1 VRLRAYGKPLVV
13 LVFLLVLLLTL
24 LLGSLRALSPRA
36 EGTDAAS
43 TGGHAE
49 GCRPGEGQKRS
60 WNGTLGVAA
69 DASGRFS
76 LYGLPDA
83 EDGRRTEDSYDVV
96 LLSCSVA
103 ARGALPPRGG
113 VSVHVSG
120 ERAQAAY
127 GDGVLE
133 PTRTAPDGSLVTRH
147 LLAGGVSFEQRLSLD
162 GEDLEVSYRLTNLS
176 ESRRRVSVRSVLTPP
191 VAGNRGP
198 HFVAPGAYN
207 EGTGR
212 ELGLAVGEERMLPA
226 AEVGPV
232 EVPRPGAASDS
243 GGRWGSSSW
252 PAPDALVF
260 AATGRLLSAP
270 FVYAPGGR
278 RLPASSSMA
287 AYWLGERIPPGGTI
301 RVSWRYETPSAIPPG
316 QAPSRTVGRN
326 R

>member
-1 VRLRAYGKPLVV
+1 MRLRAHEKPLVV

-24 LLGSLRALSPRA
+24 LLGPLRALSPRA

-49 GCRPGEGQKRS
+49 GCRPAEGQKRT

-83 EDGRRTEDSYDVV
+83 EDGRRTEDSYDV

-103 ARGALPPRGG
+103 ARGAPPPRGG
-113 VSVHVSG
+113 VSVHASG

-127 GDGVLE
+127 ADGVLE
-133 PTRTAPDGSLVTRH
+133 PTRKAPDGSLVTRH

-162 GEDLEVSYRLTNLS
+162 GEDLEVSYRLENLS
-176 ESRRRVSVRSVLTPP
+176 ESPRRVSVRSVLTPP
-191 VAGNRGP
+191 VAGEGP
-198 HFVAPGAYN
+198 RFVVPGAYN
-207 EGTGR
+207 ERPGR
-212 ELGLAVGEERMLPA
+212 ELGLAVGEELMLPA

-232 EVPRPGAASDS
+232 EVHRPGVASDS
-243 GGRWGSSSW
+243 SGRWGSSSW

-260 AATGRLLSAP
+260 AATERLLSAH

-287 AYWLGERIPPGGTI
+287 AYWLGERIPPGGSI
-301 RVSWRYETPSAIPPG
+301 WLSWRYETPSAIPPG
-316 QAPSRTVGRN
+316 QAPYRTVGRN

>member
-1 VRLRAYGKPLVV
+1 MRLRAYEKPLVV

-24 LLGSLRALSPRA
+24 LLGPLRALSPRA

-103 ARGALPPRGG
+103 ARGAPPPRGG
-113 VSVHVSG
+113 VSVHASG

-133 PTRTAPDGSLVTRH
+133 PTRKAPDGSLMTRH

-162 GEDLEVSYRLTNLS
+162 GEDLEVCYRLTNLS
-176 ESRRRVSVRSVLTPP
+176 ERPRRVSVRSVLTPP
-191 VAGNRGP
+191 AADEDPR
-198 HFVAPGAYN
+198 FVVPGAYN
-207 EGTGR
+207 EGPGK
-212 ELGLAVGEERMLPA
+212 ELGLAVGEELMLPA

-232 EVPRPGAASDS
+232 EVHRPGVSSDS
-243 GGRWGSSSW
+243 SGRWGSSSW

-260 AATGRLLSAP
+260 AATERLLSAP
-270 FVYAPGGR
+270 FVYPPGGR
-278 RLPASSSMA
+278 RLPAASSMA
-287 AYWLGERIPPGGTI
+287 AYWLGERIPQGGTI
-301 RVSWRYETPSAIPPG
+301 RLSWRYETPAAIPPG
-316 QAPSRTVGRN
+316 QAPSRTVWRN